1 MMEPKGVRP
10 AKGMVA
16 GNKYAD
22 TLAIGVDVGATK
34 VAAALV
40 AGDGETLLA
49 RQRPTAPER
58 GWEAV
63 LDDVA
68 ALVGALLAEA
78 PAEPLG
84 VGVGTPGRVDAR
96 QGVVRD
102 AVNLGWE
109 EVHLVEEMGARL
121 PKTLPVWVQ
130 KDANAGALGEYYF
143 GAAQEYDDF
152 VYLSVGSGL
161 GGGVMSGGALLTGA
175 HWNAAELGHLSLDP
189 EGRRCACG
197 GRGCAETIVSGPGL
211 AALARERLLAHD
223 EAFFNA
229 MAEVAAEALTSEVIV
244 KAARAGDA
252 AARAAVEEVG
262 RHLGI
267 VMAACVA
274 ILNPGAIVVGGGLG
288 LAAFDL
294 LLPAARAEVERRT
307 LPASYRN
314 LEIRPSQVASSAVGA
329 ACLVWYHG
337 KKGEEIPVSRKGGD
351 GILDVEA

>member
-1 MMEPKGVRP
+1 METRREQL
-10 AKGMVA
+10 AK
-16 GNKYAD
+16 D

-34 VAAALV
+34 LAAALV
-40 AGDGETLLA
+40 AGDGETLAA
-49 RQRPTAPER
+49 RQRLTAPER

-68 ALVGALLAEA
+68 ALIEALRAEA
-78 PAEPLG
+78 PDAPLG
-84 VGVGTPGRVDAR
+84 VGVGTPGQVDAR
-96 QGVVRD
+96 EGVVRD

-109 EVHLVEEMGARL
+109 EVHLVEQMADRL
-121 PKTLPVWVQ
+121 PATLPVWVQ
-130 KDANAGALGEYYF
+130 KDANAGALGEYFF
-143 GAAQEYDDF
+143 GAAEEAKEYDDF
-152 VYLSVGSGL
+152 VFMSVGSGL
-161 GGGVMSGGALLTGA
+161 GGGVMSGGTLVTGA

-197 GRGCAETIVSGPGL
+197 NRGCAETIVSGPGL
-211 AALARERLLAHD
+211 VALAREGLMAHD
-223 EAFFNA
+223 EAFFSA
-229 MAEVAAEALTSEVIV
+229 MAEAADSALTSEAIV
-244 KAARAGDA
+244 KAARAGDDV
-252 AARAAVEEVG
+252 ARAAVEEVG

-274 ILNPGAIVVGGGLG
+274 ILDPGAIVVGGGLG

-314 LEIRPSQVASSAVGA
+314 LEIRPSRVASSAVGA

-337 KKGEEIPVSRKGGD
+337 KQREEIPASGKGGD
-351 GILDVEA
+351 GIPDVET